1 MSNVNFQ
8 NLQHQHK
15 SILEFD
21 ERGLKCGLKL
31 PALFEDSLMHDQLCS
46 QPGGQQS

>member
-21 ERGLKCGLKL
+21 ECGLKL